1 MCSLPQTNI
10 AKGFLCPRGHD
21 RRTRAPY
28 SCRVWP
34 NQDTQ
39 AVICRI
45 TPSNARHLQLSTF
58 ARRNGISSNNRARL
72 WWRALCR
79 WNSDRA
85 ALLGLGW
92 CLRNGVWVGV
102 KQPGIS
108 GHKDL
113 LRSPSS
119 LESSWN
125 YENSKKVKRW
135 KLPRVR
141 GLGAKR
147 GPEAGHRYPAKV
159 GGTGC
164 HSPPSVNQLFP
175 GFFKFFQCAETGP
188 FSKPYSQG
196 QRQPIFAFFVL

>member
-1 MCSLPQTNI
+1 MCFLPQTNI

-45 TPSNARHLQLSTF
+45 TSSNARHLQLSTF

-108 GHKDL
+108 GYKDL
-113 LRSPSS
+113 LRSASS

-125 YENSKKVKRW
+125 YENSKNLKGKKVEAAEGSGSGGETRTGSGAP
-135 KLPRVR
+135 LPGQGRR
-141 GLGAKR
+141 HGM
-147 GPEAGHRYPAKV
+147 PQPA
-159 GGTGC
+159 
-164 HSPPSVNQLFP
+164 
-175 GFFKFFQCAETGP
+175 
-188 FSKPYSQG
+188 
-196 QRQPIFAFFVL
+196 QRQPTFSRVFQIFPMCSNCSFLQTI

>member
-45 TPSNARHLQLSTF
+45 TSSNARHLQLSTF

-108 GHKDL
+108 GYKDL
-113 LRSPSS
+113 WRSASS

-125 YENSKKVKRW
+125 YENSKKVKGGSC
-135 KLPRVR
+135 R
-141 GLGAKR
+141 GFGVWGRNADRKR
-147 GPEAGHRYPAKV
+147 GTVTRPRSEARDATARPAS
-159 GGTGC
+159 T
-164 HSPPSVNQLFP
+164 N
-175 GFFKFFQCAETGP
+175 FFQG
-188 FSKPYSQG
+188 FQ
-196 QRQPIFAFFVL
+196 IFPMCSNCSFLQTI